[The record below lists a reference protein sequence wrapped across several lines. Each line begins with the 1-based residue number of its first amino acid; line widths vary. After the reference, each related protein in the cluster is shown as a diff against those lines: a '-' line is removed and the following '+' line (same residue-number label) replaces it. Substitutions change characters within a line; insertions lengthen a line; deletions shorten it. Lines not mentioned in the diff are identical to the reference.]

1 MRILWIID
9 NKLRELWGIKEIK
22 QTLKKSKIELILCNK
37 FNWNLAIK
45 YFSPDMIILPNIKL
59 DQYLKI
65 QLKSQQKKKKL
76 NVFCTDQKA

>member
-45 YFSPDMIILPNIKL
+45 HFSPDMIILPNIRVGSIFKFACNSTL
-59 DQYLKI
+59 STNFAVAVCFKI
-65 QLKSQQKKKKL
+65 
-76 NVFCTDQKA
+76 